1 MSRGIFFDTARQ
13 GPHMCG
19 LWLYGGCAP
28 AGRPRRGQDPSLR
41 TFGHGCFV
49 GSGLD
54 RSGTVRNRAITGRL
68 RAGQTKKEG
77 HRCPSRYG
85 WIWRKSG
92 IGQSGAKG
100 CAGSLGVAVG
110 GAVGHDRLNDQTGT
124 GGLGVLGPGADPLA
138 VTPAVGAEQANGSCR
153 SESRADPGTSARTHS
168 PPAARR
174 PWRGSRSAKPV

>member
-1 MSRGIFFDTARQ
+1 MILPGRGRTC
-13 GPHMCG
+13 P
-19 LWLYGGCAP
+19 AP
-28 AGRPRRGQDPSLR
+28 A
-41 TFGHGCFV
+41 
-49 GSGLD
+49 
-54 RSGTVRNRAITGRL
+54 A
-68 RAGQTKKEG
+68 QTKKEG

-138 VTPAVGAEQANGSCR
+138 VTPAVGAEQANGFAAQ
-153 SESRADPGTSARTHS
+153 RAAQILVHRLELALLQLLGAHGGAAQRKAGVVAGGGNVELGGGELVIPWSAIEVVGEDLVLVRFFDIDNEKLS
-168 PPAARR
+168 
-174 PWRGSRSAKPV
+174 